1 MGRINFIVTNTEVID
16 YIKDAIIKSKLLP
29 GQRII
34 EATLCKELGEGRS
47 RVREALRYL
56 AQEDFIQ
63 IIKHKGAIVKELSQK
78 EIVQNYDI
86 MGVLEGLAA
95 RIAVQTITDDE
106 INEIES
112 IIKDLEDHKEDR
124 LKIFEYN
131 ANFHTLLTN
140 LSKNDRLIS
149 ILDSIYSLTRRS
161 TLQSFYNQ
169 EQIRA
174 TIKEHREIFDA
185 IKNREPIKV
194 EALIRE
200 HYLSAKNRLLKTLNR
215 TL

>member
-1 MGRINFIVTNTEVID
+1 MTNTEVID